1 MKVVRFSDL
10 GENVREAM
18 QGARWILLEQDEL
31 QHALSALMFAEL
43 DGALV
48 AIDGRGVNLNLE
60 ADVQR
65 RAVHLLVVDD
75 VIEAARIQK
84 TAGIT
89 KVIAGHQGPIE
100 DLLW

>member
-43 DGALV
+43 DGVLV
-48 AIDGRGVNLNLE
+48 AVDHRASSPDNGLW
-60 ADVQR
+60 R
-65 RAVHLLVVDD
+65 RAVHLLLVSEQEDA
-75 VIEAARIQK
+75 EKIQQ
-84 TAGIT
+84 TSGIT
-89 KVIAGHQGPIE
+89 KVISSDIATLE
-100 DLLW
+100 DYLW